1 MSPRPR
7 RPDEVS
13 AGGVVVRAAGAGWE
27 VCLIGVHGSWSLPKG
42 WVEPG
47 ETAVQTAV
55 REISEEVGIPAALL
69 TVRAP
74 LPPSEYA
81 YRREGRLVF
90 KRVDH
95 FLVEVPAGT
104 EVVPQAEEVDEVA
117 WVPLAEA
124 ASRVSYRDL
133 RAALAEAARLL
144 GGAGPDAPPE
154 NRPECSCTTRRHARC
169 GPSSP
174 PPTP

>member
-7 RPDEVS
+7 RVDEVS
-13 AGGVVVRAAGAGWE
+13 SGGVVARPGDGGWE
-27 VCLIGVHGSWSLPKG
+27 VCLIGVRGSWSLPKG
-42 WVEPG
+42 LVEAGESPE
-47 ETAVQTAV
+47 ETAI
-55 REISEEVGIPAALL
+55 REISEEVGIPVERLRL
-69 TVRAP
+69 RAP

-81 YRREGRLVF
+81 YRRQGQLVF

-104 EVVPQAEEVDEVA
+104 VAHPQAEEVDEVA

-124 ASRVSYRDL
+124 PRRVAYRDL

-144 GGAGPDAPPE
+144 ETAPDTSAP
-154 NRPECSCTTRRHARC
+154 
-169 GPSSP
+169 
-174 PPTP
+174 

>member
-1 MSPRPR
+1 MVRP
-7 RPDEVS
+7 
-13 AGGVVVRAAGAGWE
+13 AGAGWE
-27 VCLIGVHGSWSLPKG
+27 VCLIGVNGSWSLPKG

-55 REISEEVGIPAALL
+55 REISEEIGIPAGLL

-74 LPPSEYA
+74 LPASEYA
-81 YRREGRLVF
+81 FRREGRLVF

-104 EVVPQAEEVDEVA
+104 GAVPQAEEVDEVA

-144 GGAGPDAPPE
+144 GGAAGDAAP
-154 NRPECSCTTRRHARC
+154 
-169 GPSSP
+169 
-174 PPTP
+174 

>member
-1 MSPRPR
+1 MVRP
-7 RPDEVS
+7 
-13 AGGVVVRAAGAGWE
+13 AASGWE
-27 VCLIGVHGSWSLPKG
+27 VCLIGVGGSWSLPKG
-42 WVEPG
+42 WVERG
-47 ETAVQTAV
+47 ETAEQTAV
-55 REISEEVGIPAALL
+55 REISEEVGIPAERL

-81 YRREGRLVF
+81 YRRDGRLVF

-104 EVVPQAEEVDEVA
+104 EAVPQAEEVDEVA

-124 ASRVSYRDL
+124 SARVSYRDL

-144 GGAGPDAPPE
+144 AGAAPDPA
-154 NRPECSCTTRRHARC
+154 S
-169 GPSSP
+169 
-174 PPTP
+174 